1 MTADY
6 SSHQTNLGSTSP
18 TTTTMNNVN
27 QQPASYAAALQTS
40 PFPTKDQAIV
50 IDTVEGIPIKDYV
63 LAVTFEHTTFWIYI
77 STDIVTCFDCKQ
89 TGHLAKD
96 CSINV
101 TITETAVNTTEPI
114 QKLTQ
119 TQGVNTALQP
129 LQNKVDNATI
139 NNNTGDIDCDIGKLT
154 SNQKRP
160 LSSASSSAYT
170 PSITRNNKIDWCLT
184 SDDSS
189 YEVNS
194 KETKTK
200 LYKKKKPKIESCDSN
215 NTERE
220 STDNHLL
227 LVKNHLNEHNDEQYL
242 TYLQLRSFLEKSK
255 GCADITEVNREFAE
269 DTNKIISTLRYTYPL
284 LTESLM

>member
-1 MTADY
+1 MSFRRQVYVHPED
-6 SSHQTNLGSTSP
+6 
-18 TTTTMNNVN
+18 VN
-27 QQPASYAAALQTS
+27 KLPESL
-40 PFPTKDQAIV
+40 K
-50 IDTVEGIPIKDYV
+50 
-63 LAVTFEHTTFWIYI
+63 VTFEDTTFWIYI
-77 STDIVTCFDCKQ
+77 STDIVTCFNCKQ

-101 TITETAVNTTEPI
+101 TITETAANTTEPI

-119 TQGVNTALQP
+119 TQGANTALQP
-129 LQNKVDNATI
+129 LQNKADNATI

-189 YEVNS
+189 YEMNS

-215 NTERE
+215 NTEQE
-220 STDNHLL
+220 STDNLLL
-227 LVKNHLNEHNDEQYL
+227 LVKDHLNEHSDEQYL

-269 DTNKIISTLRYTYPL
+269 DTNKIISTLRYTYSL
-284 LTESLM
+284 LTERSTKNRFTRLILKLSTTLKSPENCIDADMTDSSNYTGTNGNE